1 VDVVESAVQS
11 LAVVQSFASVD
22 SAPAVL
28 QVEVSVVAFV
38 PAVVVMQAFAAQLVA
53 ALVWVVQALA
63 SVAVP
68 SASVRSFVAFVR
80 VV

>member
-1 VDVVESAVQS
+1 VT
-11 LAVVQSFASVD
+11 
-22 SAPAVL
+22 
-28 QVEVSVVAFV
+28 VVAFV
-38 PAVVVMQAFAAQLVA
+38 PAVVVMQAFEPQLVA